1 MPATSS
7 YSPIKIV
14 SDLGI
19 VEPWDIDSELDYL
32 NALKEGINTLQVENS
47 SDNRIP
53 VLQEEVKRLRKQKFK
68 PTIKKISAEAFKKG
82 SSVGGAQK
90 VSADTTGA
98 SALAL
103 RRSSLSPNVQP
114 SGQEGIASPLQPVV
128 ESIAGNVD
136 SIHQTLIDKEKY
148 DKKTA
153 NKSAQQAEAKKRNLR
168 ESLLES
174 KSFKGLMKGAM
185 KILSPVK
192 SMFDRVVQFLTTI
205 IMGNVVL
212 KLISWWGD
220 PKNKSKVKSIINFV
234 KDWWPAL
241 TAAVLLFG
249 TSFGGIVSGLIVS
262 MTTVW
267 IPKML
272 MAIVTMMKNPW
283 VAAAV
288 LGGVGIY
295 GIGKMLGKDKVVEN
309 ETERANTSRTALEQ
323 SESTKDLSAGD
334 REALVQGTRLQDA
347 GGPGS
352 LNNMTNQFTDPLGLR
367 NDPLGGVKFNKGGSV
382 TGPSGVD
389 KVPARLT
396 AGEFV
401 MSKGAVNRWG
411 AGTFAAMNSFGG
423 GRNTGSYSG
432 GYNEGGE
439 VKNIAV
445 GMRDKI
451 LLFKSIIESPEV
463 QSTAETI
470 GSLFRTIENQSSTV
484 NDIESS
490 TTREIPSPPVTKDK
504 PIIITPEIPGVE
516 DMGGSASASSEV
528 PLFSVVPTDGGMS
541 QKVKVLGFVR

>member
-114 SGQEGIASPLQPVV
+114 SGQEGIGSPLQPVV

-174 KSFKGLMKGAM
+174 KAFKGLAKGAM

-283 VAAAV
+283 VAGAV
-288 LGGVGIY
+288 LAGGV
-295 GIGKMLGKDKVVEN
+295 IGGAMMMGERQKKLRLEN
-309 ETERANTSRTALEQ
+309 EEQ
-323 SESTKDLSAGD
+323 FPDQTTTVDEFRQTGQTPGAGQAYSETGSF
-334 REALVQGTRLQDA
+334 
-347 GGPGS
+347 PGMM
-352 LNNMTNQFTDPLGLR
+352 N
-367 NDPLGGVKFNKGGSV
+367 FNKGGLV
-382 TGPSGVD
+382 PPLIKPQEYATGGVVRGPSGVD

-411 AGTFAAMNSFGG
+411 AGTFASMNSFGG

-484 NDIESS
+484 NKIESS

-504 PIIITPEIPGVE
+504 PVIITPETPGVE